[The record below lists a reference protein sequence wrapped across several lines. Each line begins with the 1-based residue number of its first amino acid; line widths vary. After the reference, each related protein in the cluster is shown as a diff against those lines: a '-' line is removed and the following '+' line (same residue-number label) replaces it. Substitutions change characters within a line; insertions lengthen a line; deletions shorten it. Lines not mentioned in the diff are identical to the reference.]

1 MDKLCP
7 DCCMDFETDKDRLR
21 CCLDHLTPPEEIEVI
36 EGNAWAVWGKEIEEY
51 AWNLWEEVKAYKAGA
66 KTLQAEKA
74 KLEISLRAERAVVKE
89 MVAGLTEIS
98 EGLEGL
104 KG

>member
-1 MDKLCP
+1 MYKLCP
-7 DCCMDFETDKDRLR
+7 DCCMDVEVEYSKNQDRLR
-21 CCLDHLTPPEEIEVI
+21 CCLDHLTDP
-36 EGNAWAVWGKEIEEY
+36 KEIEEY
-51 AWNLWEEVKAYKAGA
+51 AWELWGEVKAYKAGM

-74 KLEISLRAERAVVKE
+74 RLEISLRAEKAVVKE
-89 MVAGLTEIS
+89 LAAGLTAVS

>member
-21 CCLDHLTPPEEIEVI
+21 CCLDHMTEPQ
-36 EGNAWAVWGKEIEEY
+36 EIEEY
-51 AWNLWEEVKAYKAGA
+51 AWNLWEENQAYKAGA
-66 KTLQAEKA
+66 KMLQAEKA
-74 KLEISLRAERAVVKE
+74 KLEISLRAEQAVVKE
-89 MVAGLTEIS
+89 LVAGLTEVS
-98 EGLEGL
+98 AGLEGL